1 MLPVASDDGPLVA
14 EVYMGFEPSA
24 TTVRATVVQAAT
36 VFYDTSATIGEFW
49 LFVVIDIYIVV
60 AQFF

>member
-36 VFYDTSATIGEFW
+36 VFYDTPATLGEFW
-49 LFVVIDIYIVV
+49 VFVVIDIYSVV
-60 AQFF
+60 VHLF